1 MSCFIVNAWCARHVL
16 HACNCTYVCMY
27 IQVLLMSCFIVNGAY
42 DWGGLVAPASPSSVM
57 MTHSALGIYIQRCRS
72 LERDRRR
79 ERARA
84 CLYVCLMC
92 LPLCLSPGCLSSSPS
107 STDTD
112 TYVCAYRQTHTQQA
126 LSVMITFISR
136 QLKQTHKA
144 DI

>member
-1 MSCFIVNAWCARHVL
+1 
-16 HACNCTYVCMY
+16 
-27 IQVLLMSCFIVNGAY
+27 MSCFIVNGAY

-72 LERDRRR
+72 IERDRRR

-112 TYVCAYRQTHTQQA
+112 TYVCAYRQTHTLQA
-126 LSVMITFISR
+126 LSVMIAFIGR
-136 QLKQTHKA
+136 HQKQTHKA